1 MFWCRI
7 EMGILVVFLLLG
19 SVTARLTDSN
29 QVPRKEPHCA
39 QPKCAT
45 EFKMEHLFE
54 VRELKFTDPTNS
66 SSVITMSFPVANK
79 TFLQAIQS
87 ANEQLYT
94 GIALIFLS
102 IGLLSLSFILMYMWL
117 LNRRKKTEH
126 IQIIEEQQMA
136 NHGPFPRRIDHQ
148 KFVDTPPPYYND
160 SLNHAFIQPIE
171 NASAVIGRDAMLNC
185 FIDNAQGFKIAWIR
199 VDTQTILTM
208 NENVISRNHRFY
220 IDHNKLD
227 RQWSLSIREVKPSD
241 QGWYMCQINTDPM
254 MSTTGYLEVLEPPQL
269 IESGISPDLEVRE
282 GDRAILRC
290 QAEGNPAPNIT
301 WMRED
306 KRRISGGQR
315 REYFPTDHT
324 HCLSIW

>member
-29 QVPRKEPHCA
+29 QVPRK
-39 QPKCAT
+39 
-45 EFKMEHLFE
+45 
-54 VRELKFTDPTNS
+54 
-66 SSVITMSFPVANK
+66 
-79 TFLQAIQS
+79 
-87 ANEQLYT
+87 
-94 GIALIFLS
+94 G
-102 IGLLSLSFILMYMWL
+102 
-117 LNRRKKTEH
+117 
-126 IQIIEEQQMA
+126 
-136 NHGPFPRRIDHQ
+136 
-148 KFVDTPPPYYND
+148 TP
-160 SLNHAFIQPIE
+160 SFIQPIE

>member
-1 MFWCRI
+1 
-7 EMGILVVFLLLG
+7 
-19 SVTARLTDSN
+19 
-29 QVPRKEPHCA
+29 
-39 QPKCAT
+39 
-45 EFKMEHLFE
+45 MEHLFE

-102 IGLLSLSFILMYMWL
+102 IG
-117 LNRRKKTEH
+117 
-126 IQIIEEQQMA
+126 
-136 NHGPFPRRIDHQ
+136 
-148 KFVDTPPPYYND
+148 TP
-160 SLNHAFIQPIE
+160 SFIQPIE

-254 MSTTGYLEVLEPPQL
+254 MSTTGYLEVLGTSAIYSFFL
-269 IESGISPDLEVRE
+269 LFIKGGWCAICLTLTYSHRASSA
-282 GDRAILRC
+282 DRIWDQSRFR
-290 QAEGNPAPNIT
+290 GS
-301 WMRED
+301 
-306 KRRISGGQR
+306 RR
-315 REYFPTDHT
+315 
-324 HCLSIW
+324 

>member
-1 MFWCRI
+1 
-7 EMGILVVFLLLG
+7 
-19 SVTARLTDSN
+19 
-29 QVPRKEPHCA
+29 
-39 QPKCAT
+39 
-45 EFKMEHLFE
+45 MEHLFE

-160 SLNHAFIQPIE
+160 SLNHA
-171 NASAVIGRDAMLNC
+171 
-185 FIDNAQGFKIAWIR
+185 
-199 VDTQTILTM
+199 
-208 NENVISRNHRFY
+208 Y
-220 IDHNKLD
+220 
-227 RQWSLSIREVKPSD
+227 
-241 QGWYMCQINTDPM
+241 
-254 MSTTGYLEVLEPPQL
+254 
-269 IESGISPDLEVRE
+269 
-282 GDRAILRC
+282 
-290 QAEGNPAPNIT
+290 NP
-301 WMRED
+301 
-306 KRRISGGQR
+306 
-315 REYFPTDHT
+315 
-324 HCLSIW
+324 